1 MKERSNPLRCE
12 HVTKVLGN
20 IYRKPLSLTELQ
32 TLTGISPS
40 ALYFTVIPQM
50 QQLGLIEVTYTEG
63 LRGSVR
69 KIVNITE
76 KGRKLLEALMEIK
89 EKVNWGV

>member
-12 HVTKVLGN
+12 HVTKVLEN

-89 EKVNWGV
+89 EAQ